1 MPRLGA
7 SFVCM
12 IRGRSC
18 RRPELLRILGLVQ
31 CVIIWA
37 GPTPFQVAAKPNQFM
52 VCSMQLEI
60 PIIQFGSHS
69 VSLFE
74 ILIAALAIGLV
85 LLLLAVVL
93 AWRAQSNRSAERAEA
108 HARAA
113 DMEYR
118 LAELSGVLNHFSAQA
133 QSNQIHLQRSID
145 ERLEAVGQRVGQ
157 GLNEQSQRTTQSLG
171 ALHERLAVID
181 AAQAN
186 LANLSGEMLSLKD
199 ILNNK
204 QTRGAFGQG
213 RMEAIVS
220 DGLHSKAFEF
230 QATLSNGT
238 RPDCVISL
246 PDSKLKLV
254 IDAKFPLEAYNDMR
268 GAEDDVTRKAAEQR
282 LRGDM
287 ARHVKDISEKYL
299 INGETHETAI
309 MFVPSESVYAELNEK
324 FEDVVQKAHRSR
336 VILASPNVL
345 MLLIQTMQ
353 AIVRDAAMREQA
365 GVIQAEVVKMLED
378 VNRLSDRL
386 GNMRKHFGQTTT
398 DLDELTISTT
408 RILKRAE
415 KIESLELDDVPA
427 LAQAARPRLIK

>member
-1 MPRLGA
+1 
-7 SFVCM
+7 M
-12 IRGRSC
+12 I
-18 RRPELLRILGLVQ
+18 
-31 CVIIWA
+31 
-37 GPTPFQVAAKPNQFM
+37 
-52 VCSMQLEI
+52 CSMQLET

-69 VSLFE
+69 LSAFDL
-74 ILIAALAIGLV
+74 IIAAMALGIFLLV
-85 LLLLAVVL
+85 LAVVL
-93 AWRAQSNRSAERAEA
+93 AWRGQSNRTAERLEA
-108 HARAA
+108 QNRSA
-113 DMEYR
+113 DLEYR

-133 QSNQIHLQRSID
+133 QSNQVHLQRSID

-157 GLNEQSQRTTQSLG
+157 GLTEQSQRTTQSLG

-254 IDAKFPLEAYNDMR
+254 IDAKFPLEAYNEMR
-268 GAEDDVTRKAAEQR
+268 ASTDDVARKSAEQR

-287 ARHVKDISEKYL
+287 AKHVKDISEKYL

-324 FEDVVQKAHRSR
+324 FEDVVQKAHRAR

-365 GVIQAEVVKMLED
+365 GVIQAEVIKMLED
-378 VNRLSDRL
+378 VNRMNDRL

-398 DLDELTISTT
+398 DLDELTTSTN
-408 RILKRAE
+408 RVLKRAQ
-415 KIESLELDDVPA
+415 KIESLELDDAPA
-427 LAQAARPRLIK
+427 LAEAARPRLIK